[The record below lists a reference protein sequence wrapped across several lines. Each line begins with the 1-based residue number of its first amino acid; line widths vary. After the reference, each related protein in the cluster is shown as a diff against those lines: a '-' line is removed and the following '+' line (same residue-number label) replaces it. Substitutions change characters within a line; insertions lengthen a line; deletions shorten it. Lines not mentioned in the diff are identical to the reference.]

1 MTRFLTIATAIKNG
15 DTATVHYHAPRR
27 SESSDIGP
35 NLHVQLTEE
44 LDVFGAADAVIDL
57 LADALT
63 KCQVQMDARE
73 IKEEEAA

>member
-1 MTRFLTIATAIKNG
+1 MARFITIATAIKNG

-27 SESSDIGP
+27 CASGDIGA

-44 LDVFGAADAVIDL
+44 IDVFGEPDAVIDL

-63 KCQVQMDARE
+63 KCQVRMDARE
-73 IKEEEAA
+73 IKQEEAA